1 MYSSRPST
9 FCTPDCI
16 AHCSS
21 EGMFRG
27 ANSAVAMADNFV
39 VAYLVLVLEK
49 REFGAKASTADLDRR
64 IIDAAVALMV
74 DEQLRNVSLR
84 LDYACNVVAMAIEEY
99 LAKD

>member
-39 VAYLVLVLEK
+39 IAYLVLEK
-49 REFGAKASTADLDRR
+49 QEFGAKASTADLDRR
-64 IIDAAVALMV
+64 MIDAAVALMV

-84 LDYACNVVAMAIEEY
+84 LDYYCNVKYTMAIEEY
-99 LAKD
+99 GCNI

>member
-39 VAYLVLVLEK
+39 VGIVAYLVLEK
-49 REFGAKASTADLDRR
+49 QEFGAKASTDLRR
-64 IIDAAVALMV
+64 MIDAAVALMV
-74 DEQLRNVSLR
+74 DEQLRKVSLR
-84 LDYACNVVAMAIEEY
+84 LDYYCNV
-99 LAKD
+99 

>member
-39 VAYLVLVLEK
+39 IAYLVLEK
-49 REFGAKASTADLDRR
+49 QEFGAKACEFGAKASTADLRR
-64 IIDAAVALMV
+64 MIDAAVALMV

-84 LDYACNVVAMAIEEY
+84 D
-99 LAKD
+99 